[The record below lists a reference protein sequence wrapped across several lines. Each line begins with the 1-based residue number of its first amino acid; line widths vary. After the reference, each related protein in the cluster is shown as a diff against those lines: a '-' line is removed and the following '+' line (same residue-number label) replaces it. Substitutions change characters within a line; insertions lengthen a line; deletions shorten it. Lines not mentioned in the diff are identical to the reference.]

1 MHVLAVAAHPDDET
15 LGCGGTLLRHL
26 GDGDQIHWLIVTEA
40 SGSRW
45 DDAFRANQRE
55 QVAAVDAAFPFAS
68 RTWLGKP
75 SAALETLPLGDLV
88 EAIREVVATV
98 RPEVVYLPNR
108 SDAHSDHR
116 LVARAAMAALKSFY
130 LAELGVRRVLA
141 FESPSET
148 DAAPALPENAFVP
161 NVFVDISSTLER
173 KLEIFSLFASEVHPG
188 HGPRGLSAVRALA
201 RHRGATVGVEY
212 AEAFMLLLER
222 V

>member
-1 MHVLAVAAHPDDET
+1 MRVLAIAAHPDDET

-26 GDGDQIHWLIVTEA
+26 DAGDEIHWLIVTEA
-40 SGSRW
+40 SGPRW
-45 DDAFRANQRE
+45 DDAYRATQRT
-55 QVAAVDAAFPFAS
+55 QVEAVSAAFPFAS
-68 RTWLGKP
+68 RTWLGQP
-75 SAALETLPLGDLV
+75 SAGLDTVPLADLV
-88 EAIREVVATV
+88 EAVREVVATV

-116 LVARAAMAALKSFY
+116 LVSRAAMAALKSFY

-148 DAAPALPENAFVP
+148 DAAPALAENAFVP
-161 NVFVDISSTLER
+161 NVFVDVSATLER

-201 RHRGATVGVEY
+201 RQRGATVGVES

>member
-1 MHVLAVAAHPDDET
+1 MRVLAIAAHPDDET
-15 LGCGGTLLRHL
+15 LGCGGALLNHL
-26 GDGDQIHWLIVTEA
+26 AAGDEIHWLIVTEA

-45 DDAFRANQRE
+45 DDAYRQTQRD
-55 QVAAVDAAFPFAS
+55 QVERVGAAYPFAS
-68 RTWLGKP
+68 VTSLGQP
-75 SAALETLPLGDLV
+75 SARLETLPLADLI
-88 EAIREVVATV
+88 EAISTVVTTI
-98 RPEVVYLPNR
+98 RPEIVYLPNR

-116 LVARAAMAALKSFY
+116 IVSRAALAALKSFY

-148 DAAPALPENAFVP
+148 DAAPALAEDAFVP
-161 NVFVDISSTLER
+161 NVFVDVSDTLER
-173 KLEIFSLFASEVHPG
+173 KLAIFGLFATEVHPG

-222 V
+222 A